1 MRGRADR
8 ILDAAGALLLRH
20 GYRKLT
26 IGDIAERAGV
36 GKGTVYLHWRAK
48 HELFEALM
56 MRESIALVDELLAE
70 LRADP
75 AVIAPHRI
83 FPRVFELAARR
94 PLVTALVTGDTELL
108 GKLADSTARSY
119 KLLANE
125 RSFEV
130 LVRYGLLRGDLPS
143 VQYALQA
150 TITGF
155 YFYDSLDPVTG
166 ARLDLETKAQL
177 LAHTIRHAFECAEPG
192 RLEPAAAEFIEL
204 MAELAENY
212 RKSIY
217 SSDPGT
223 G

>member
-1 MRGRADR
+1 M
-8 ILDAAGALLLRH
+8 RH

-48 HELFEALM
+48 HELFEALL
-56 MRESIALVDELLAE
+56 MRESIALVDELLDE

-83 FPRVFELAARR
+83 FPRAFELTARR
-94 PLVTALVTGDTELL
+94 PLVAALITGDTDLL
-108 GKLADSTARSY
+108 GKLASDSNLRSY
-119 KLLANE
+119 KLLAND
-125 RSFEV
+125 RGYQV
-130 LVRYGLLRGDLPS
+130 LVRNGLLRGDLPS

-150 TITGF
+150 VITGF

-166 ARLDLETKAQL
+166 ARLDQGTKSQL
-177 LAHTIRHAFECAEPG
+177 LAHTIQQAFECAEPG
-192 RLEPAAAEFIEL
+192 RLEPAAAEFIAL
-204 MAELAENY
+204 MEELADNY